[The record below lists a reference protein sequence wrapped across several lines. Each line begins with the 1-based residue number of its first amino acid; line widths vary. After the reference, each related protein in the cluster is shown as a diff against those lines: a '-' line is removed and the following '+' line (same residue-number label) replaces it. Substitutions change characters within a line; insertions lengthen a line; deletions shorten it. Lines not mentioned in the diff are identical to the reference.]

1 MHADED
7 GDEAVARSAMTKAS
21 WRLLPLI
28 GLGYLVAY
36 MDRSNVSFA
45 SLQMNVDL
53 GFSAAVYGL
62 GAGIFFVGY
71 SLLEIPSNLL
81 CARFGPRRWIAR
93 IMLTWGLISA
103 GMMFVR
109 TPIQFYAMR
118 FLLGV
123 AEAGFF
129 PGVMLY
135 LSAWFP
141 SAWRGRAVSRFYIA
155 APVGTILMGALA
167 GALLGLGGLLRLA
180 GWQWLF
186 LAEGLPAVALA
197 VALLLLLPDSPGA
210 AAWLTADEKAWLSR
224 RLSADVADS
233 GASHSG
239 FLGAL
244 LDPVVLGI
252 GAAVALTFAC
262 SNAIMFSGPKLLSD
276 ATGWSVANVGFLTAF
291 GGATTTA
298 VMLFVGWHSDRRKE
312 RYLHMAG
319 MTALTAVSAAA
330 MALSSGPIATVLG
343 YLCFVTAALS
353 VGMVGVLILADAA
366 HPAARAVSFAALNTI
381 GQVGAFVGPWL
392 WGVAADRTGSFQLGL
407 AVVPF
412 VLAAA
417 VAIVMA
423 MRHGG
428 ANVAVASPYPSRIG
442 GAEHAD

>member
-1 MHADED
+1 MHADKG
-7 GDEAVARSAMTKAS
+7 GDEAVARSAMAKAS

-28 GLGYLVAY
+28 ALGYLIAY
-36 MDRSNVSFA
+36 MDRSNISFA

-109 TPIQFYAMR
+109 TPGQFYTMR

-129 PGVMLY
+129 PGAMLY

-141 SAWRGRAVSRFYIA
+141 TAWRGRAVSRFYIA

-167 GALLGLGGLLRLA
+167 GQLLGLGGLLHLA

-186 LAEGLPAVALA
+186 LAEGLPAVVLA
-197 VALLLLLPDSPGA
+197 VALLRLLPDSPDA
-210 AAWLTADEKAWLSR
+210 APWLTTDERAWLSR
-224 RLSADVADS
+224 TLSADVEGS
-233 GASHSG
+233 GASHRG
-239 FLGAL
+239 LVGAL

-252 GAAVALTFAC
+252 GAAVALSFAC
-262 SNAIMFSGPKLLSD
+262 TNAIVFSGPKLLSD
-276 ATGWSVANVGFLTAF
+276 ATGWSVTNVGFLTAF
-291 GGATTTA
+291 GGVTTTA

-312 RYLHMAG
+312 RYLHVAG
-319 MTALTAVSAAA
+319 MTALAAASAAA
-330 MALSSGPIATVLG
+330 MALSSGPIGVVVAYLG
-343 YLCFVTAALS
+343 FVTASLS
-353 VGMVGVLILADAA
+353 VGMLGILILADGA
-366 HPAARAVSFAALNTI
+366 HPEARAVSFAALNTI
-381 GQVGAFVGPWL
+381 GQVGAFIGPWL
-392 WGVAADRTGSFQLGL
+392 WGLAADRTGSFQLGL
-407 AVVPF
+407 DVVPF

-423 MRHGG
+423 MRHG
-428 ANVAVASPYPSRIG
+428 AVNVAAVSVSA
-442 GAEHAD
+442 